1 MEEVYP
7 VVEYPTDAIEAWIE
21 FNDDFFTYADPYTT
35 TLSDYVHAY
44 AAVFSQDRALSMQST
59 MLGSA
64 TEYYV
69 KDFAF
74 TRV

>member
-1 MEEVYP
+1 MEEIYP
-7 VVEYPTDAIEAWIE
+7 VLEYPTNVIEAWIE
-21 FNDDFFTYADPYTT
+21 FNDEFFTNANPYTT

-44 AAVFSQDRALSMQST
+44 NAEFSQDCALSMQSA

-69 KDFAF
+69 SDFAF